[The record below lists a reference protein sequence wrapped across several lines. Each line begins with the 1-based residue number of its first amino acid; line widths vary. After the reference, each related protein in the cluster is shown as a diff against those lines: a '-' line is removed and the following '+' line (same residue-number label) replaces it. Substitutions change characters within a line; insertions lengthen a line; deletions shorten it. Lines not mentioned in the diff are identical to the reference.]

1 MQTCGCPGGMGWGGQ
16 CRESTGDV
24 TTPSPA
30 LQGERPVLLMSSHCP
45 PSCPGCKVEELV
57 FRPVHGP
64 RAGHG
69 AVKGSAPGAPRWNGV
84 WTHFTDEQVENQGEL
99 RLRARATVLHE
110 KREGALS
117 TWPHES
123 SQGAGLA
130 SAGPQVPGHV
140 SPSLPGPG
148 QCPRGVQ
155 WGPRWTWKLGR
166 VRLCPCPKSQEASLQ
181 GSGVSLR
188 PSPALISCVGCC
200 SRSPCQESWGSLPL
214 SPCLPPGGRFPASLV
229 GLCPPSLPGQATAHR
244 DGPCSC
250 PEVEPSV

>member
-1 MQTCGCPGGMGWGGQ
+1 MRVPWGYGLGGTVQREHRGCYNSFS
-16 CRESTGDV
+16 C
-24 TTPSPA
+24 PS
-30 LQGERPVLLMSSHCP
+30 GERPVLLMSSHCP

-188 PSPALISCVGCC
+188 PLPGPYLMCGVLQ
-200 SRSPCQESWGSLPL
+200 QESVPGKLGISPPLALSAPWWALSGLLGGPLPSQPPWAGHC
-214 SPCLPPGGRFPASLV
+214 SP
-229 GLCPPSLPGQATAHR
+229 
-244 DGPCSC
+244 
-250 PEVEPSV
+250 